1 MMITQN
7 SNYSNTTYLTHARI
21 VLNDEI
27 IEDGSLLIED
37 GIISAI
43 NPDSVI
49 GADIIDLKGKIL
61 MAGMIDLH
69 CDALEKEV
77 EPRPNVH
84 FPLDFACAQADKR
97 NAAAGITT
105 VYHALSF
112 AHEELGVRNNEFAA
126 EVARAVHDWQSHAL
140 VDNRVH
146 CRYEITDATGL
157 PILKQ
162 LLNEDSMHMISMM
175 DHTPGQGQFKDMAAY
190 HNYLIQTYKKTADE
204 VTVIVERKLEAAAGA
219 FARMEELSQA
229 AHAAG
234 ISVASHDDDSA
245 ERVETMSGI
254 GADISEFP
262 INLAAAQAAKTAGM
276 STIFGAPN
284 ILRGK
289 SQSGSM
295 KAIEAIH
302 EGVADCL
309 CGDYSPASLIVS
321 VFRIAEQSDLDLPAA
336 IRLVTSN
343 PAKAARLA
351 DRGEIA
357 IGTRADLIAV
367 ANPGGL
373 AQVADVWSSG
383 SLVYRAWY
391 DHG

>member
-1 MMITQN
+1 MK
-7 SNYSNTTYLTHARI
+7 TYLINARI
-21 VLNDEI
+21 VLKDSI
-27 IEDGSLLIED
+27 IEDGSVLISN
-37 GIISAI
+37 GKITSI
-43 NPDSVI
+43 NPDSVV
-49 GADIIDLKGKIL
+49 ADEVIDLQGKTL
-61 MAGMIDLH
+61 MPGMIDLH

-112 AHEELGVRNNEFAA
+112 ANDELGVRNNDFAA
-126 EVARAVHDWQSHAL
+126 DIARAVGNWRPHGL

-146 CRYEITDATGL
+146 CRYEITDETGA
-157 PILKQ
+157 PVLKK
-162 LLNEDSMHMISMM
+162 LIEDDAMHLISMM

-190 HNYLIQTYKKTADE
+190 RDYLTQNYKKTADE
-204 VTVIVERKLEAAAGA
+204 VNVIVDRKLEAASGA
-219 FARMEELSQA
+219 FMRMEELAYA
-229 AHAAG
+229 AHSAG
-234 ISVASHDDDSA
+234 ISIASHDDDSI
-245 ERVETMSGI
+245 ERVETMNKI

-262 INLAAAQAAKTAGM
+262 ITLEAAQAAKKSGM

-309 CGDYSPASLIVS
+309 CADYSPASLIVAI
-321 VFRIAEQSDLDLPAA
+321 FKIPELSDLDLPAA
-336 IRLVTSN
+336 VRLVTSN
-343 PAKAARLA
+343 PAKAARLD

-357 IGTRADLIAV
+357 VGKRADLIVIDTPA
-367 ANPGGL
+367 GL
-373 AQVADVWSSG
+373 PQVSQVWSNGTS
-383 SLVYRAWY
+383 VYQASY

>member
-1 MMITQN
+1 MQ
-7 SNYSNTTYLTHARI
+7 TYMTNARI
-21 VLNDEI
+21 VLADTI
-27 IEDGSLLIED
+27 IENGSLLIED
-37 GIISAI
+37 GYITQIDPESVCNAKTI
-43 NPDSVI
+43 N
-49 GADIIDLKGKIL
+49 LQGKLL
-61 MAGMIDLH
+61 MPGMVDLH

-112 AHEELGVRNNEFAA
+112 AHEELGVRNNEMAA
-126 EVARAVHDWQSHAL
+126 EVARAVNRWQPHAL

-146 CRYEITDATGL
+146 CRYEITDETGL

-162 LLNEDSMHMISMM
+162 LLNEDAMHMISMM
-175 DHTPGQGQFKDMAAY
+175 DHTPGQGQFKDLSAY
-190 HNYLIQTYKKTADE
+190 HDYLTRTYKKTADE
-204 VTVIVERKLEAAAGA
+204 INDIIERKIAAASDA
-219 FARMEELSQA
+219 YFRMEDLALA
-229 AHAAG
+229 AHAAN

-245 ERVETMSGI
+245 ERIETMREVK
-254 GADISEFP
+254 ADISEFP
-262 INLAAAQAAKTAGM
+262 ITPEAARAAKDAGM
-276 STIFGAPN
+276 WTIFGAPN

-302 EGVADCL
+302 AGLADCL
-309 CGDYSPASLIVS
+309 CADYAPASLLVA
-321 VFRIAEQSDLDLPAA
+321 VFRIPELSDLDLTAA
-336 IRLVTSN
+336 IRLVTLN
-343 PAKAARLA
+343 PARAAKLD

-357 IGTRADLIAV
+357 VGKRADLIAV
-367 ANPGGL
+367 SEPGGL
-373 AQVADVWSSG
+373 PQVTDVWSG
-383 SLVYRAWY
+383 GDKVYSVWY

>member
-1 MMITQN
+1 MTT
-7 SNYSNTTYLTHARI
+7 NTETYLTHARI
-21 VLNDEI
+21 VLADSI

-37 GIISAI
+37 GKISAI
-43 NPDSVI
+43 NPELVN
-49 GADIIDLKGKIL
+49 GANIIDLKGKTL
-61 MAGMIDLH
+61 MPGMIDLH

-126 EVARAVHDWQSHAL
+126 DVARAVHNWQPHAL
-140 VDNRVH
+140 VENRVH
-146 CRYEITDATGL
+146 CRYEITDETGL

-190 HNYLIQTYKKTADE
+190 RDYLTLTYKKTADE
-204 VTVIVERKLEAAAGA
+204 VSVIVERKLQAATGA
-219 FARMEELSQA
+219 FSRMEELAQA

-262 INLAAAQAAKTAGM
+262 ITLEAAQAARAAGM

-295 KAIEAIH
+295 KAIDAIH

-309 CGDYSPASLIVS
+309 CADYAPASLIVS
-321 VFRIAEQSDLDLPAA
+321 VFRIPESSDLDLPAA

-343 PAKAARLA
+343 PAKAARLT

-357 IGTRADLIAV
+357 IGKRADLIAV
-367 ANPGGL
+367 SMPGGL
-373 AQVADVWSSG
+373 PQVSDVWSNG
-383 SLVYRAWY
+383 MQVYRAWY

>member
-1 MMITQN
+1 MK
-7 SNYSNTTYLTHARI
+7 TYFTHARV
-21 VLNDEI
+21 VLADTVLDNAAVLVD
-27 IEDGSLLIED
+27 D
-37 GIISAI
+37 GIIRAI
-43 NPDSVI
+43 DPEQVSDANEI
-49 GADIIDLKGKIL
+49 NLNGKTL
-61 MAGMIDLH
+61 LPGMIDLH

-77 EPRPNVH
+77 EPRPGVH
-84 FPLDFACAQADKR
+84 FPLNFACAQADKR

-112 AHEELGVRNNEFAA
+112 AHEELGVRNNHFAA
-126 EVARAVHDWQSHAL
+126 EVARAVHDWRPHGL

-146 CRYEITDATGL
+146 CRYEITDETGL

-162 LLNEDSMHMISMM
+162 LLAEDAMHLISMM

-190 HNYLIQTYKKTADE
+190 QTYLARNYKKTADE
-204 VTVIVERKLEAAAGA
+204 VEVLVERKLQAAGGA
-219 FARMEELSQA
+219 YARMEELALA

-234 ISVASHDDDSA
+234 ISVASHDDDSP
-245 ERVETMSGI
+245 ERVETMTRI

-262 INLAAAQAAKTAGM
+262 ITLAAAQAAKAAGM

-302 EGVADCL
+302 AGVADCL
-309 CGDYSPASLIVS
+309 CADYAPAALIVAIFKIAELSALDLAGAVRLVSKNPAS
-321 VFRIAEQSDLDLPAA
+321 AAHLD
-336 IRLVTSN
+336 
-343 PAKAARLA
+343 

-357 IGTRADLIAV
+357 VGKRADLIAV
-367 ANPGGL
+367 GLPGGL
-373 AQVADVWSSG
+373 PQVTDVWHKG
-383 SLVYRAWY
+383 YRVYQANY

>member
-1 MMITQN
+1 MKTC
-7 SNYSNTTYLTHARI
+7 LTHANI
-21 VLNDEI
+21 VLIDKI
-27 IEDGSLLIED
+27 IEDASLLIED
-37 GIISAI
+37 GIITAI
-43 NPDSVI
+43 NPETVKD
-49 GADIIDLKGKIL
+49 ANIINLEGKTL
-61 MAGMIDLH
+61 MPGMIDLH

-112 AHEELGVRNNEFAA
+112 AHEELGVRNNNFAA
-126 EVARAVHDWQSHAL
+126 DVARAVHAWQPHAL

-146 CRYEITDATGL
+146 CRYEITDETGL

-162 LLNEDSMHMISMM
+162 LLNENSMHMISMM
-175 DHTPGQGQFKDMAAY
+175 DHTPGQGQFKSMAAY
-190 HNYLIQTYKKTADE
+190 RDYLTRNYKKTADE
-204 VTVIVERKLEAAAGA
+204 VEIILERKEAASAGA
-219 FARMEELSQA
+219 YARMQELATA

-245 ERVETMSGI
+245 ERIEIMTGI

-262 INLAAAQAAKTAGM
+262 INLEAALAAKAAGM

-309 CGDYSPASLIVS
+309 CADYSPASLIVAIY
-321 VFRIAEQSDLDLPAA
+321 RIAELSELDLAA
-336 IRLVTSN
+336 AVRLVTSN
-343 PAKAARLA
+343 PAKAAKLT

-357 IGTRADLIAV
+357 VGKRADLIAV
-367 ANPGGL
+367 DLPSGL
-373 AQVADVWSSG
+373 PQVSTVWSNG
-383 SLVYRAWY
+383 KQVYGVVY

>member
-1 MMITQN
+1 VK
-7 SNYSNTTYLTHARI
+7 TYLTHARV
-21 VLNDEI
+21 VLRDSI
-27 IEDGSLLIED
+27 IEDASILIED
-37 GIISAI
+37 GHIVAI
-43 NPDSVI
+43 NPEMVN
-49 GADIIDLKGKIL
+49 GAETIDLNGKTL
-61 MAGMIDLH
+61 MPGMIDLH

-112 AHEELGVRNNEFAA
+112 AHEELGVRNNDFAA
-126 EVARAVHDWQSHAL
+126 EIAHAVHDWRPHGL
-140 VDNRVH
+140 IDNRVH
-146 CRYEITDATGL
+146 CRYEITDETGL

-162 LLNEDSMHMISMM
+162 LLADDAMHLISMM

-190 HNYLIQTYKKTADE
+190 HNYLTRTYKKTADE
-204 VTVIVERKLEAAAGA
+204 VEVLVERKLAAATGA
-219 FARMEELSQA
+219 FARMEELALA

-234 ISVASHDDDSA
+234 ISVASHDDDSK

-262 INLAAAQAAKTAGM
+262 ISLEAASAAKAAGM
-276 STIFGAPN
+276 STIFGSPN

-295 KAIEAIH
+295 KAIEAIK

-309 CGDYSPASLIVS
+309 CADYSPASLIVS
-321 VFRIAEQSDLDLPAA
+321 VFRIPEISDLDLASA

-343 PAKAARLA
+343 PAKAARLH
-351 DRGEIA
+351 DRGEVA
-357 IGTRADLIAV
+357 VGKRADLIAV
-367 ANPGGL
+367 ATPGGL
-373 AQVADVWSSG
+373 AQVTDVWSNGFS
-383 SLVYRAWY
+383 VYRACY

>member
-1 MMITQN
+1 MKTC
-7 SNYSNTTYLTHARI
+7 LTHARI
-21 VLNDEI
+21 VLADAI
-27 IEDGSLLIED
+27 IEDGSVLIED
-37 GIISAI
+37 GHITAI
-43 NPDSVI
+43 NPESVQ
-49 GADIIDLKGKIL
+49 AAETIDLQGKLL
-61 MAGMIDLH
+61 MPGMIDLH

-112 AHEELGVRNNEFAA
+112 AHEELGVRNNDFAA
-126 EVARAVHDWQSHAL
+126 EIARAVHDWQPHGL

-146 CRYEITDATGL
+146 CRYEITDETGM
-157 PILKQ
+157 PVLKQ
-162 LLNEDSMHMISMM
+162 LLEDNAMHLISMM

-190 HNYLIQTYKKTADE
+190 RNYLTRTYKKTADE
-204 VTVIVERKLEAAAGA
+204 VEVIVERKLEAASGA
-219 FARMEELSQA
+219 FARMQELAFA
-229 AHAAG
+229 AHKAG

-245 ERVETMSGI
+245 ERVETMNGI

-262 INLAAAQAAKTAGM
+262 ISLEAAQAARAAGM

-302 EGVADCL
+302 AGVADCL
-309 CGDYSPASLIVS
+309 CADYSPASLIVS
-321 VFRIAEQSDLDLPAA
+321 VFRIPELSELDLPAA
-336 IRLVTSN
+336 IRLVTVN
-343 PAKAARLA
+343 PAKAARLD

-357 IGTRADLIAV
+357 VGKRADLIAV
-367 ANPGGL
+367 GMPAGL
-373 AQVADVWSSG
+373 PQVTNVWSNGAS
-383 SLVYRAWY
+383 VYRVGY

>member
-1 MMITQN
+1 MK
-7 SNYSNTTYLTHARI
+7 TYLINARI
-21 VLNDEI
+21 VLKDTI
-27 IEDGSLLIED
+27 IEDGSVLIAN
-37 GIISAI
+37 GKITSI
-43 NPDSVI
+43 NPDSVV
-49 GADIIDLKGKIL
+49 ADEVVDLQGKTL
-61 MAGMIDLH
+61 MPGMIDLH

-112 AHEELGVRNNEFAA
+112 AHDELGVRNNDFAA
-126 EVARAVHDWQSHAL
+126 EIARAVGDWRPHGL
-140 VDNRVH
+140 IDNRVH
-146 CRYEITDATGL
+146 CRYEITDETGA
-157 PILKQ
+157 PVLKK
-162 LLNEDSMHMISMM
+162 LIEDNAMHLISMM

-190 HNYLIQTYKKTADE
+190 RDYLTQNYKKTADE
-204 VTVIVERKLEAAAGA
+204 VNIIVDRKLEAASGA
-219 FARMEELSQA
+219 FMRMEELAYA
-229 AHAAG
+229 AHSAG
-234 ISVASHDDDSA
+234 ISIASHDDDSI
-245 ERVETMSGI
+245 ERVETMNKI

-262 INLAAAQAAKTAGM
+262 ITLEAAQAAKKSGM

-309 CGDYSPASLIVS
+309 CADYSPASLIVAIFKIPELS
-321 VFRIAEQSDLDLPAA
+321 ELDLPAA
-336 IRLVTSN
+336 VRLVTSN
-343 PAKAARLA
+343 PAKAARLD

-357 IGTRADLIAV
+357 VGKRADLIVIDTPA
-367 ANPGGL
+367 GL
-373 AQVADVWSSG
+373 PQVSQVWSNGIS
-383 SLVYRAWY
+383 VYQASY

>member
-1 MMITQN
+1 MK
-7 SNYSNTTYLTHARI
+7 TYLTHARM
-21 VLNDEI
+21 VLANTI

-37 GIISAI
+37 GVISAI
-43 NPDSVI
+43 NPESVND
-49 GADIIDLKGKIL
+49 ANIIDLQGKTL
-61 MAGMIDLH
+61 MPGMIDLH

-77 EPRPNVH
+77 EPRTNVH

-97 NAAAGITT
+97 NASAGITT

-112 AHEELGVRNNEFAA
+112 AHEELGVRNNNFAA
-126 EVARAVHDWQSHAL
+126 DVARAVHAWQPHGL
-140 VDNRVH
+140 IDNRVH
-146 CRYEITDATGL
+146 CRYEITDETGL

-162 LLNEDSMHMISMM
+162 LLNEESMHMISMM
-175 DHTPGQGQFKDMAAY
+175 DHTPGQGQFKNMAAY
-190 HNYLIQTYKKTADE
+190 RDYLTQNYKKTADE
-204 VTVIVERKLEAAAGA
+204 VQVIVERKEAAAVGA
-219 FARMEELSQA
+219 FARMEELAKA

-245 ERVETMSGI
+245 ERIETMTGI

-262 INLAAAQAAKTAGM
+262 ITLEAAQAAKAAGM

-309 CGDYSPASLIVS
+309 CADYSPASLIVAI
-321 VFRIAEQSDLDLPAA
+321 FRIPELSDLDLPAA

-343 PAKAARLA
+343 PAKAAGLK

-357 IGTRADLIAV
+357 IGKRADLIAV
-367 ANPGGL
+367 ATPGGL
-373 AQVADVWSSG
+373 PQVASAWSKG
-383 SLVYRAWY
+383 KQAYNAWY

>member
-1 MMITQN
+1 MK
-7 SNYSNTTYLTHARI
+7 TYLTHARI
-21 VLNDEI
+21 VLLDEI
-27 IEDGSLLIED
+27 IEDASLLIE
-37 GIISAI
+37 GGKVTAI
-43 NPDSVI
+43 NPQIVNGVETI
-49 GADIIDLKGKIL
+49 NLTGKTL
-61 MAGMIDLH
+61 MPGMIDLH

-112 AHEELGVRNNEFAA
+112 AHEELGVRNNDFAA
-126 EVARAVHDWQSHAL
+126 EIAHAIHDWRPHGL
-140 VDNRVH
+140 IDNRVH
-146 CRYEITDATGL
+146 CRYEITDETGL

-162 LLNEDSMHMISMM
+162 LLADDAMHLISMM

-190 HNYLIQTYKKTADE
+190 HNYFTQNYKKTADE
-204 VTVIVERKLEAAAGA
+204 VEILVERKLAAASGA
-219 FARMEELSQA
+219 FARMQELA
-229 AHAAG
+229 LEAHAAG
-234 ISVASHDDDSA
+234 ISVASHDDDSK

-262 INLAAAQAAKTAGM
+262 VSIDAASAAKAAGM
-276 STIFGAPN
+276 STIFGSPN

-295 KAIEAIH
+295 KAIEAIK

-309 CGDYSPASLIVS
+309 CADYSPASLIVS
-321 VFRIAEQSDLDLPAA
+321 VFRIPEISDLDLASA

-343 PAKAARLA
+343 PAKAARLD
-351 DRGEIA
+351 DRGEISV
-357 IGTRADLIAV
+357 GKRADLIAV
-367 ANPGGL
+367 ATPGGL
-373 AQVADVWSSG
+373 PQVTDVWSNG
-383 SLVYRAWY
+383 FPVYRACY

>member
-1 MMITQN
+1 MK
-7 SNYSNTTYLTHARI
+7 TYLTNARLI
-21 VLNDEI
+21 TSDTI
-27 IEDGSLLIED
+27 IEDGSLVYED
-37 GIISAI
+37 GVITEI
-43 NPDSVI
+43 NPESVQN
-49 GADIIDLKGKIL
+49 ADVIDLKNKYL
-61 MAGMIDLH
+61 MPGMIDLH

-112 AHEELGVRNNEFAA
+112 AHEELGVRNNDMAA
-126 EVARAVHDWQSHAL
+126 SVARAVHEWQPHAL
-140 VDNRVH
+140 IDNRVH

-162 LLNEDSMHMISMM
+162 LLEEDAMHLISMM

-190 HNYLIQTYKKTADE
+190 RDYLIRTYKKTADE
-204 VTVIVERKLEAAAGA
+204 VDVIVERKVDSANSA
-219 FARMEELSQA
+219 FVRMEELAIA
-229 AHAAG
+229 AHSAG

-245 ERVETMSGI
+245 ERVAIMNGI

-262 INLAAAQAAKTAGM
+262 ISLEAAKAAKQSGM

-295 KAIEAIH
+295 KAIDAIH

-309 CGDYSPASLIVS
+309 CADYSPASLIVS
-321 VFRIAEQSDLDLPAA
+321 TFKIPEQSDLNLPSA
-336 IRLVTSN
+336 IRLVTKN
-343 PAKAARLA
+343 PAHAARLN

-357 IGTRADLIAV
+357 INKRADLIAV
-367 ANPGGL
+367 ATPGGL
-373 AQVADVWSSG
+373 PQVTDVWSHG
-383 SLVYRAWY
+383 VKVFQVQY
-391 DHG
+391 DYG